1 MSQFCRTKATKKL
14 TEEEAYRVMSQVLCG
29 VKYLHI
35 KGVSHR
41 DLKLTNI
48 LINSQ
53 GKVKIIDFGFASN
66 RSEKLSSYCGTPSYM
81 APEIVE
87 RRSYWG
93 KQVDM
98 WALGV
103 ILYKLLTAQY
113 AFGSR
118 MV

>member
-1 MSQFCRTKATKKL
+1 
-14 TEEEAYRVMSQVLCG
+14 MSQVLSG
-29 VKYLHI
+29 VKYLHS

-103 ILYKLLTAQY
+103 ILYKLVTALY
-113 AFGSR
+113 AFGSTCSLTQAR
-118 MV
+118 KMPILRPRYAQYK